1 MKLPK
6 LNLCTTKDNS
16 LDALQYIAIDE
27 TNIVAVDGH
36 ILIKHPRS
44 LLDFIEDLPALCF
57 IKADQWAE
65 FTKEFEK
72 AIFVEKENHIILTDK
87 NDKKRIVNVVI
98 NPNFT
103 FPNYNTV
110 IPDMSTEIEL
120 TGIGINPELLLKL
133 AQASSVEK
141 ASCKLHFF
149 GLTKPIIVDFY
160 FAGII
165 EGVQGLIM
173 PILLEK

>member
-6 LNLCTTKDNS
+6 LNLCASKDE
-16 LDALQYIAIDE
+16 LRHALQYIAIDE
-27 TNIVAVDGH
+27 ANIVATDGH
-36 ILIKHPRS
+36 IVIKHSRS
-44 LLDFIEDLPALCF
+44 LLNFIEDLPALCF
-57 IKADQWAE
+57 VKADQWVE

-72 AIFVEKENHIILTDK
+72 AIFVEKESHIILTDK

-133 AQASSVEK
+133 AQASSIEK
-141 ASCKLHFF
+141 ANCKLHFF
-149 GLTKPIIVDFY
+149 GLTTPIIVDFY

-165 EGVQGLIM
+165 EGVQGVIM